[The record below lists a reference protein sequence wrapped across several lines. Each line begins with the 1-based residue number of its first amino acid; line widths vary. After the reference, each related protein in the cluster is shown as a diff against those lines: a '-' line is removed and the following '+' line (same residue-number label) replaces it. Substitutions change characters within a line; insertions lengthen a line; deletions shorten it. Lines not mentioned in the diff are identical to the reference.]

1 MWDTLIINPM
11 VNTLLGIYAVLAGV
25 FGPAHMFGLAII
37 FFTALIRLITYPLT
51 ASQMKSTAAMQ
62 EFQNSKKWKEIQKK
76 HKDDREKLAQ
86 EQMKL
91 YQEMGINPFS
101 SCLPLIIQLPIIFGL
116 YQAISRALASAP
128 VQLIDFSTHIYPF
141 INAANLIPL
150 NNRFL
155 WMDLNEPER
164 LVVFGLGIP
173 VLTILVVIT
182 TYMQQKVM
190 TPPPAPSAD
199 GQGAQMAQMSQTM
212 NIYMPLFMGF
222 IAYSLNAGVA
232 LYFVASNLLSI
243 LQYALMGKVNWRNL
257 LPGRAAK
264 A

>member
-1 MWDTLIINPM
+1 MWDTLVINPM
-11 VNTLLGIYAVLAGV
+11 VNTLLGIYSLLAGV
-25 FGPAHMFGLAII
+25 FGPTHMFGLAII
-37 FFTALIRLITYPLT
+37 FFTALIRLVTYPLT

-62 EFQNSKKWKEIQKK
+62 EFQNSKKWKDVQKK
-76 HKDDREKLAQ
+76 YKDDREKLQQ

-91 YQEMGINPFS
+91 YQEMGINPLS
-101 SCLPLIIQLPIIFGL
+101 SCLPLLIQMPIIFGL
-116 YQAISRALASAP
+116 YRAINLALAAAP

-155 WMDLNEPER
+155 WMNLSEPER
-164 LVVFGLGIP
+164 LVVFGVAIP

-190 TPPPAPSAD
+190 TPPPAV
-199 GQGAQMAQMSQTM
+199 GGEQGGQMAQMSSTM

-222 IAYSLNAGVA
+222 IAYSLSAGVA

-257 LPGRAAK
+257 LPGRPAK

>member
-1 MWDTLIINPM
+1 
-11 VNTLLGIYAVLAGV
+11 
-25 FGPAHMFGLAII
+25 MFGLAII

-51 ASQMKSTAAMQ
+51 ASQMRSTAAMQ

-76 HKDDREKLAQ
+76 YKDDREKLAQ

-91 YQEMGINPFS
+91 YQEMGINPLS
-101 SCLPLIIQLPIIFGL
+101 SCLPLVIQMPIIFGL
-116 YQAISRALASAP
+116 YQAISRALAASP

-155 WMDLNEPER
+155 WMNLNEPER
-164 LVVFGLGIP
+164 LVIFGVGIP
-173 VLTILVVIT
+173 VLTVLVVIT
-182 TYMQQKVM
+182 TWMQQKVM
-190 TPPPAPSAD
+190 TPPPAVGD
-199 GQGAQMAQMSQTM
+199 QGGQMAGMSQTM

-243 LQYALMGKVNWRNL
+243 AQYALMGKVNWKNL
-257 LPGRAAK
+257 IPGRASK